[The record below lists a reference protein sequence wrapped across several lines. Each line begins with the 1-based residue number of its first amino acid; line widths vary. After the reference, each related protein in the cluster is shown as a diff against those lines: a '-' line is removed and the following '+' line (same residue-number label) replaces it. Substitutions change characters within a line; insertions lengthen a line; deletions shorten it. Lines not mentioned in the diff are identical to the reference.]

1 MTATFDP
8 SLPQPLDRMR
18 FTVGDI
24 NVAAAEVQDETY
36 LALYAA
42 NGNDE
47 NLAALNVAD
56 YLILSYARQPESV
69 EVTGAVK
76 VAFTSRL
83 AALEQIA
90 MRLRI
95 ITGAPG
101 AAATTVQGGTLTNVG
116 EFLAP
121 WEPLRLSPSGTT
133 GG

>member
-1 MTATFDP
+1 MTATFNP
-8 SLPQPLDRMR
+8 ALSTAKDRVR
-18 FTVGDI
+18 FIVGDI
-24 NVAAAEVQDETY
+24 DMAAPEVQDETIG
-36 LALYAA
+36 ALLTSNSA
-42 NGNDE
+42 DE

-56 YLILSYARQPESV
+56 YLILFYGRQPDSV

-76 VAFTSRL
+76 VAWKYRL

-90 MRLRI
+90 ARLRA

-121 WEPLRLSPSGTT
+121 WEPLRLS
-133 GG
+133 GGRVGG

>member
-8 SLPQPLDRMR
+8 SLDTALDRVR
-18 FTVGDI
+18 FTVGDVV
-24 NVAAAEVQDETY
+24 VASAEVQDETY
-36 LALYAA
+36 LALLTA
-42 NGNDE
+42 NAEDE
-47 NLAALNVAD
+47 NKAALAVAD
-56 YLILSYARQPESV
+56 YLILFYGRQPDSV

-76 VAFTSRL
+76 VAWKYRL

-90 MRLRI
+90 ARLRA

-121 WEPLRLSPSGTT
+121 WEPLRLS
-133 GG
+133 GGRVGG